1 MCVLCGESV
10 MQIHWTDRKIAH
22 GDTSTVIAGEN
33 QRSRQRDR
41 HHRTRLTNKIL
52 RFYGLTV
59 EDWSGSKYVLRDKKG
74 RTEIIQDL
82 GALWPAAEKLMGGP
96 LDPLDPSLIGK
107 LTANESEL
115 ERKE

>member
-10 MQIHWTDRKIAH
+10 MHIHWTDRKIDNKDSEA
-22 GDTSTVIAGEN
+22 TVVAGEK

-52 RFYGLTV
+52 RYYGLTL

-74 RTEIIQDL
+74 RTEMIQDL
-82 GALWPAAEKLMGGP
+82 GELWPAAEKFIGRT
-96 LDPLDPSLIGK
+96 LDPLDPLLIRN
-107 LTANESEL
+107 LSANQTE
-115 ERKE
+115 